1 MVHLEFWKTASDRT
15 CIRMFGVYFFSVA
28 VWGVMKQNLLDEN
41 LAVSLS
47 AQRNF
52 EDLKM
57 RHVATN
63 FCTFIGEI
71 PWKPAA
77 FWESFQVGVGHY
89 SGKRNWKK
97 ENEHDWPRRPWCPRG
112 ASQHV
117 VTPNLSSCQTKV
129 QTFIT
134 VSWPWLS
141 LPQGFYYIK
150 DKSKTPYFISSLPHA
165 SSVDFTT
172 FFSFNS
178 TPPHRAALLPI
189 TVSLEQQR
197 CLNQLQSKGNYR
209 AVSKNR
215 ERKEKKAHL
224 TWFWRRFVSDGHSF
238 KESPFSINCLQE
250 LNIAT
255 RMCMRRRLSTTHPL
269 RRNWHKW
276 IPREC
281 ANEEEEKAKEAAH
294 RVVDKV
300 VGSRCGEPL

>member
-1 MVHLEFWKTASDRT
+1 MVHLECWKTASDRT
-15 CIRMFGVYFFSVA
+15 CIRMFGVYFFSEA

-41 LAVSLS
+41 LAVILS

-71 PWKPAA
+71 PWKPTA
-77 FWESFQVGVGHY
+77 FRESFQVGAGHY

-97 ENEHDWPRRPWCPRG
+97 EKEHDWPRRPWCPRG

-150 DKSKTPYFISSLPHA
+150 DKSKHLILFHLFPMH
-165 SSVDFTT
+165 
-172 FFSFNS
+172 
-178 TPPHRAALLPI
+178 
-189 TVSLEQQR
+189 
-197 CLNQLQSKGNYR
+197 LQSTLQHFFPSIR
-209 AVSKNR
+209 
-215 ERKEKKAHL
+215 HPP
-224 TWFWRRFVSDGHSF
+224 
-238 KESPFSINCLQE
+238 SPVPPCCQS
-250 LNIAT
+250 
-255 RMCMRRRLSTTHPL
+255 LSL
-269 RRNWHKW
+269 
-276 IPREC
+276 
-281 ANEEEEKAKEAAH
+281 
-294 RVVDKV
+294 
-300 VGSRCGEPL
+300 